1 MIIADTITLNQLP
14 LLQKSLEY
22 IYPAGKANILSD
34 FAWDVQRA
42 PKGNQAPCFSLGSNK
57 LV

>member
-1 MIIADTITLNQLP
+1 MLIADTITLNQLP
-14 LLQKSLEY
+14 LLGKSSEC

-42 PKGNQAPCFSLGSNK
+42 SKGKQAPCFSLGSNK